1 MLELKKKKSVRVGRG
16 MIKPSL
22 FTDDALICPENQQN
36 EKIIKRKKNF
46 KNY

>member
-1 MLELKKKKSVRVGRG
+1 

-36 EKIIKRKKNF
+36 EMIIKRKKTLKIIRANE
-46 KNY
+46 NSARMPM